1 MSFDCGGWWIVG
13 SVQQY
18 IFFVSVFLTANE
30 DLKIWQ
36 GKKKKSLSLSVWELP
51 LKGEKEES
59 TKVQHFKT

>member
-30 DLKIWQ
+30 KLKNKK
-36 GKKKKSLSLSVWELP
+36 GKKKKKALVWVFENSP
-51 LKGEKEES
+51 
-59 TKVQHFKT
+59 

>member
-36 GKKKKSLSLSVWELP
+36 GKKKKKP
-51 LKGEKEES
+51 
-59 TKVQHFKT
+59 